1 MAIVVPNLIDRPDP
15 SGLANEK
22 EEKYQGAKSFVAG
35 VGSGLIKI
43 PEGFFS
49 LGASL
54 YDLGAGTDTAADVE
68 VFFDNINP
76 FDELAE
82 ETLVGKLTETI
93 VSLGVPST
101 AGFKIGTQL
110 ARQGLKAKR
119 ANRYASIG
127 QDQAR
132 KFKNLTFSQ
141 KKQALNKG
149 KKEILNKGDRLK
161 RSLADKSYLFGGG
174 LGGSALA
181 DFVFADE
188 EIGTIGDAIGF
199 GPTQRDEDER
209 EGRSEALREISNRLK
224 FAGEGAL
231 LTAGIGSAFTV
242 LKKGADSVKYK
253 FTGDPLADTSKRL
266 LAKLTAQ
273 GVKPKEAEELVRQF
287 NRESEKFGF
296 QAKAMG
302 ANLQRVFEDIL
313 DETGS
318 VAQQLKP
325 EQKSKLSNA
334 ILQGLKSEQKNELKG
349 VLNELGVNATKQD
362 EVFKVV
368 NQGRDFVENL
378 SGQIRDLVPESAA
391 ALRDTIEAN
400 LGEYLT
406 TTYKLIEK
414 NSKIGAGFAK
424 YQPSAESI
432 ENAFQFIKR
441 EILDAEATGLKTVD
455 ADIQARQ
462 IVENILDGN
471 VKQLDND
478 NTRAVLQKLGL
489 EVDTGILKTKQKI
502 PQEIKSL
509 LGEVT
514 DPNYVLAS
522 TIAKQGSLITEL
534 SMLTNLAKLGKDKIF
549 FFDDVAKNGD
559 KISGK
564 AAAQRA
570 FGTSEVVSI
579 GEEAFKVGKLNLPTA
594 LDGAY
599 TTREMAAAFAEQTA
613 AASGVLNS
621 DLYKYFILAPKSFSQ
636 SAKTLFSPFTHLRNI
651 ISAAAFTTMN
661 GNISIINP
669 KKTIDAFSGA
679 LEAFRKGQRGF
690 GKNKRFNNEALKEY
704 LDFQRRGVVGTNP
717 IIGELAD
724 LGQDVSTLN
733 LGQKVENLTGGA
745 INKLGERLKKIKDF
759 TVNTYLAEDDFW
771 KIYNYKFEQGNFR
784 DGFIKNFL
792 RGEDVADSRLSEII
806 KKVRKAENL
815 DAGETKT
822 KLLKELKDS
831 GDQEIFD
838 RLNAKVGKIINRKT
852 NINDP
857 IYFAGKDI
865 DPTNAKVSIEEDS
878 LGALT
883 KNLAADSTRNNIP
896 NYEYVG
902 EAIKTLRKLPLGT
915 FVSFPAEILRTG
927 FNTLQSSMRLL
938 SMSETRA
945 QGLKRLT
952 GVIGTG
958 AALPVGA
965 VELGKQL
972 SGFAA
977 EDMEA
982 LRRFVPSWSTNGLL
996 VPTGTDEETGNLQYL
1011 DLSYIYPYESL
1022 LKPAVTMFNQIQEG
1036 ESTDEVMT
1044 KRLLDGGIISMK
1056 ELVKPFL
1063 QEAIYTE
1070 AFTDLVIRG
1079 GRARDGSP
1087 VFRAEDPVGE
1097 KLYKGTMHILE
1108 TFAPGSIKQTGRIRD
1123 AILTKPDKYGRVYDL
1138 RDELPGIFGFRNV
1151 ELDVG
1156 DSFKFMVS
1164 DFNKRVSSARAT
1176 FLGDVLRGGSLTPDE
1191 ILQQYYGAEN
1201 QRFKAFQDFQR
1212 DIKAAERLGIKRKD
1226 LLTQLDR
1233 VPKKTRTA
1241 LLTNKYIPYEPS
1253 DKVKMLFYQNE
1264 LDLVRETGKPFQNNF
1279 QKAFSPIG
1287 AYLQANTGKSLSDS
1301 PDFSFTAP
1309 EVTDFFGLSIFDSN
1323 TPVTPQQTT
1332 AQPTTVTGQGVSTTV
1347 GVDDR
1352 FRRGTITDPLNRQ
1365 IGKLD

>member
-22 EEKYQGAKSFVAG
+22 EEKYKGAKSFVAG
-35 VGSGLIKI
+35 IGSGLFKI

-49 LGASL
+49 LGAAL

-82 ETLVGKLTETI
+82 ETLVGKLTETL

-101 AGFKIGTQL
+101 AGFKLGTQL
-110 ARQGLKAKR
+110 ARQGLRAKK
-119 ANRYASIG
+119 ANRYASLG
-127 QDQAR
+127 QDQSR

-141 KKQALNKG
+141 KKQALEKG

-161 RSLADKSYLFGGG
+161 RSLADKAYIFGGG

-181 DFVFADE
+181 DFVFADD
-188 EIGTIGDAIGF
+188 EIGTIGDSLGF

-231 LTAGIGSAFTV
+231 LVAGIGSGFNI

-253 FTGDPLADTSKRL
+253 FTKDPLADTTNRL

-273 GVKPKEAEELVRQF
+273 GVKPKEAEELIRLF
-287 NRESEKFGF
+287 RRESEKFGF
-296 QAKAMG
+296 QGKAMG

-325 EQKSKLSNA
+325 EQKTKLSNA
-334 ILQGLKSEQKNELKG
+334 ILQGLKSEQKNELKT

-362 EVFKVV
+362 EVFKAV
-368 NQGRDFVENL
+368 NGARDFVENL
-378 SGQIRDLVPESAA
+378 SSQIRDLVPESQA
-391 ALRDTIEAN
+391 ALRETIEAN
-400 LGEYLT
+400 LGQYLT

-414 NSKIGAGFAK
+414 NSKLGAAFSK

-432 ENAFQFIKR
+432 ENALQFVKR
-441 EILDAEATGLKTVD
+441 EILDVEAQGIKSVD
-455 ADIQARQ
+455 PDIQARQ
-462 IVENILDGN
+462 IIENILDGN
-471 VKQLDND
+471 IKQLSND

-489 EVDTGILKTKQKI
+489 EVDTGILKAKQKI
-502 PQEIKSL
+502 PPEIKAL
-509 LGEVT
+509 LGEIT

-534 SMLTNLAKLGKDKIF
+534 SMLTNLAKLGKNKIF
-549 FFDDVAKNGD
+549 FFDDVGKSGE

-579 GEEAFKVGKLNLPTA
+579 GEFGSLGKLGLPTA

-599 TTREMAAAFAEQTA
+599 TTREMAEAFSDQAA
-613 AASGVLNS
+613 AASGILNS

-661 GNISIINP
+661 GNISLTNP
-669 KKTIDAFSGA
+669 RKTIDAFNSA
-679 LEAFRKGQRGF
+679 FEAFRKGQRGF
-690 GKNKRFNNEALKEY
+690 GKNRRFNKEALAEY
-704 LDFQRRGVVGTNP
+704 LDYQRRGMTGTNP
-717 IIGELAD
+717 LIGEITD
-724 LGQDVSTLN
+724 MGNDVATLN
-733 LGQKVENLTGGA
+733 IGQKVENITGGVLNRLA
-745 INKLGERLKKIKDF
+745 ERVKKIKDF

-792 RGEDVADSRLSEII
+792 RSEDVADTRLSDII
-806 KKVRKAENL
+806 RKVRQAENL
-815 DAGETKT
+815 EAGETKT
-822 KLLKELKDS
+822 KLLKELKES

-852 NINDP
+852 SINDP
-857 IYFAGKDI
+857 IYFVGKDI
-865 DPTNAKVSIEEDS
+865 DPTNAKISIEEDS
-878 LGALT
+878 LGALV

-915 FVSFPAEILRTG
+915 FVSFPAEIIRTG
-927 FNTLQSSMRLL
+927 FNTLQSSMRLM
-938 SMSETRA
+938 SMAETRA
-945 QGLKRLT
+945 QGLRRLT
-952 GVIGTG
+952 GVVGTG

-972 SGFAA
+972 SGFSA

-1022 LKPAVTMFNQIQEG
+1022 LKPAVTMFNQLQEG
-1036 ESTDEVMT
+1036 ESTDEAMT

-1070 AFTDLVIRG
+1070 AFLDLVARG
-1079 GRARDGSP
+1079 GRARDGRA

-1108 TFAPGSIKQTGRIRD
+1108 TFAPGSIKQTARIKQ
-1123 AILTKPDKYGRVYDL
+1123 AILTQPDKYGRVYDL
-1138 RDELPGIFGFRNV
+1138 RDELPGIFGFRNI

-1164 DFNKRVSSARAT
+1164 DFNKRVSSSRAT

-1191 ILQQYYGAEN
+1191 ILQQYYGSEN
-1201 QRFKAFQDFQR
+1201 QRFKAFQDFR
-1212 DIKAAERLGIKRKD
+1212 KDIQAAERLGIKRRD
-1226 LLTQLDR
+1226 LITQLDR
-1233 VPKKTRTA
+1233 VPKKTRNA
-1241 LLTNKYIPYEPS
+1241 LLTNRYIPYEPS

-1264 LDLVRETGKPFQNNF
+1264 LNVARETGRPLENNF
-1279 QKAFSPIG
+1279 QKAFSPIN

-1301 PDFSFTAP
+1301 PDFSFTTP

-1323 TPVTPQQTT
+1323 VPVTPQQTT
-1332 AQPTTVTGQGVSTTV
+1332 AQPTTITGQGVSTTV

-1365 IGKLD
+1365 IAGLD

>member
-1 MAIVVPNLIDRPDP
+1 M
-15 SGLANEK
+15 
-22 EEKYQGAKSFVAG
+22 
-35 VGSGLIKI
+35 
-43 PEGFFS
+43 
-49 LGASL
+49 
-54 YDLGAGTDTAADVE
+54 
-68 VFFDNINP
+68 
-76 FDELAE
+76 
-82 ETLVGKLTETI
+82 
-93 VSLGVPST
+93 
-101 AGFKIGTQL
+101 
-110 ARQGLKAKR
+110 
-119 ANRYASIG
+119 
-127 QDQAR
+127 
-132 KFKNLTFSQ
+132 
-141 KKQALNKG
+141 LNKG
-149 KKEILNKGDRLK
+149 ERLK
-161 RSLADKSYLFGGG
+161 RSLADKAYIFGGG

-181 DFVFADE
+181 DFVFADD
-188 EIGTIGDAIGF
+188 EIGTIGDSLGF

-231 LTAGIGSAFTV
+231 LVAGIGSGFNI

-253 FTGDPLADTSKRL
+253 FTKDPLADTSKRL

-287 NRESEKFGF
+287 RRESEKFGF
-296 QAKAMG
+296 QGKAMG
-302 ANLQRVFEDIL
+302 AELQRVFEDIL

-325 EQKSKLSNA
+325 EQKTKLSNA
-334 ILQGLKSEQKNELKG
+334 ILQSLKSEQKNELKG

-362 EVFKVV
+362 EVFRVV

-378 SGQIRDLVPESAA
+378 SGQIRDLVPESAV
-391 ALRDTIEAN
+391 ALRETIEAN

-414 NSKIGAGFAK
+414 NSKLGAAFSK
-424 YQPSAESI
+424 YKPSAESI
-432 ENAFQFIKR
+432 ENAVQFVKR
-441 EILDAEATGLKTVD
+441 EILDVEGQGIMSVAP
-455 ADIQARQ
+455 DIQARQ

-471 VKQLDND
+471 IKQLSND
-478 NTRAVLQKLGL
+478 NTRVVLQKLGL
-489 EVDTGILKTKQKI
+489 DIDTGILKTKKKI
-502 PQEIKSL
+502 PPEIKAI
-509 LGEVT
+509 LGEIT

-534 SMLTNLAKLGKDKIF
+534 SMLTNLAKLGKNKIF
-549 FFDDVAKNGD
+549 FFDDATKTGQ

-564 AAAQRA
+564 DAAQRA

-579 GEEAFKVGKLNLPTA
+579 GQFGSLGKLNLPTA

-599 TTREMAAAFAEQTA
+599 TTREMAEAFSDQA
-613 AASGVLNS
+613 AAATGILNS

-651 ISAAAFTTMN
+651 ISAAAFTSMN
-661 GNISIINP
+661 GNISLTNP
-669 KKTIDAFSGA
+669 KKTIDAFNSA
-679 LEAFRKGQRGF
+679 FEAFRKGQRGF
-690 GKNKRFNNEALKEY
+690 GKNRRFNDEALREY
-704 LDFQRRGVVGTNP
+704 LDYQRRGMTGTNP
-717 IIGELAD
+717 LIGEITD
-724 LGQDVSTLN
+724 MGNDVATLN
-733 LGQKVENLTGGA
+733 IGQKVENITGGVL
-745 INKLGERLKKIKDF
+745 NKLAERVKKIKDF

-792 RGEDVADSRLSEII
+792 RSEDVAGTRLSDII
-806 KKVRKAENL
+806 RKVRRAENL
-815 DAGETKT
+815 EAGETKI
-822 KLLKELKDS
+822 KLLKELKES

-838 RLNAKVGKIINRKT
+838 RLNAKVGKIINRET

-857 IYFAGKDI
+857 IYFVGKDV
-865 DPTNAKVSIEEDS
+865 DPTNAKISIEEDS
-878 LGALT
+878 LGALV

-915 FVSFPAEILRTG
+915 FVSFPAEIIRTG
-927 FNTLQSSMRLL
+927 FNTLQSSMRLM
-938 SMSETRA
+938 SMAETRA
-945 QGLKRLT
+945 QGLRRLT
-952 GVIGTG
+952 GVVGTG

-972 SGFAA
+972 SGFSA

-1022 LKPAVTMFNQIQEG
+1022 LKPAVTMFNQLQEG
-1036 ESTDEVMT
+1036 ESTDEAMT

-1070 AFTDLVIRG
+1070 AFLDLVARG
-1079 GRARDGSP
+1079 GRSRDGSA
-1087 VFRAEDPVGE
+1087 VFRDEDPVGE

-1108 TFAPGSIKQTGRIRD
+1108 TFAPGSIKQTRRIRD
-1123 AILTKPDKYGRVYDL
+1123 AFLTKPDKYGKVYDL
-1138 RDELPGIFGFRNV
+1138 QDELPGIFGFRNI
-1151 ELDVG
+1151 ELDVD

-1164 DFNKRVSSARAT
+1164 DFNKRISSARAT
-1176 FLGDVLRGGSLTPDE
+1176 FLGDVLRGGSLSSDE

-1201 QRFKAFQDFQR
+1201 QRFKAFQDFR
-1212 DIKAAERLGIKRKD
+1212 KDIQAAERLGIKRRD

-1233 VPKKTRTA
+1233 VPKKNRNA
-1241 LLTNKYIPYEPS
+1241 LLTNRYIPYEPS
-1253 DKVKMLFYQNE
+1253 DKVKLLFYQNE
-1264 LDLVRETGKPFQNNF
+1264 LNIARETGKPIENNF
-1279 QKAFSPIG
+1279 QRAFSPINS
-1287 AYLQANTGKSLSDS
+1287 YLQTNTGKSLSDS
-1301 PDFSFTAP
+1301 LDFSFTTP
-1309 EVTDFFGLSIFDSN
+1309 EVTDFFELSIFNSN
-1323 TPVTPQQTT
+1323 APVTPQS
-1332 AQPTTVTGQGVSTTV
+1332 PTTNTGSGTIVTGQGQGSTNAN
-1347 GVDDR
+1347 VDVR
-1352 FRRGTITDPLNRQ
+1352 FRQGTITDPTNRA
-1365 IGKLD
+1365 IGKLS